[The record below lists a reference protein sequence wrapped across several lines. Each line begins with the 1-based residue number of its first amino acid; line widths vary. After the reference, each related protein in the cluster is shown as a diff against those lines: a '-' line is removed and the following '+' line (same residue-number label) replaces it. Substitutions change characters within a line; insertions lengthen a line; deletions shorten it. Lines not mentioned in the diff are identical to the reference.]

1 MYDPP
6 AQPKHQLCFLEHT
19 KRKKKLKKEMKRERK
34 QEITMTGDVTALTH
48 FHTDPNK
55 SPCGKKPKQTT
66 KQ

>member
-1 MYDPP
+1 
-6 AQPKHQLCFLEHT
+6 
-19 KRKKKLKKEMKRERK
+19 MKRERK